1 MLWNHITRYRGGNLK
16 RTIVQATPQTNG
28 SFTPIRFEESVAFP
42 QNMPD
47 LDQSKAANILTF
59 FKQQVTAPARLA
71 GNVLLVHETL
81 DQVKEPR
88 LACLQRRPAP
98 RAARPAGGL
107 RWPGHRRRRPAHLG

>member
-1 MLWNHITRYRGGNLK
+1 
-16 RTIVQATPQTNG
+16 
-28 SFTPIRFEESVAFP
+28 
-42 QNMPD
+42 MPD

-88 LACLQRRPAP
+88 LA
-98 RAARPAGGL
+98 
-107 RWPGHRRRRPAHLG
+107 WV

>member
-1 MLWNHITRYRGGNLK
+1 
-16 RTIVQATPQTNG
+16 
-28 SFTPIRFEESVAFP
+28 
-42 QNMPD
+42 MPD

-88 LACLQRRPAP
+88 LAWVYNAGQR